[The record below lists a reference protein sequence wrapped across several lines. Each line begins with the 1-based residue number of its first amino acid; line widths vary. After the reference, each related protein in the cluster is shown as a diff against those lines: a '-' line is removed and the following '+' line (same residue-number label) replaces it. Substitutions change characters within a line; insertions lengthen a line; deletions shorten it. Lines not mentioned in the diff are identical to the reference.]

1 MYSFR
6 SENSNQL
13 NAHNIRITELNPST
27 SAMSQPQPPGK
38 VIHLPKV
45 RMLSRGGRV
54 ASSGVRITNVKSIKP
69 PDPEVVKKQEEEKL
83 RAQLQKEIVS
93 RSRLCANKSYECL
106 LPVVTGRQYCYRHIL
121 RDPTAPYR
129 QCNHT
134 FGNGERCNM
143 PAPIDSRDHRDPGL
157 CFEHARAAL
166 YARQR
171 SAAAPPPVVTTET
184 LLNQLQHY
192 VKPERPRTTSCAS
205 SVSVVSDPAE
215 QEQAEPQVVDPFSD
229 DSDGESVALGPAGD
243 CRAGDH
249 EDLSDTED
257 APCEELPLWKAGV
270 YTAEEAVSV
279 AKTCLK
285 LLQSAYIKQMSRLRV
300 LLQSARLNYL
310 RDMKAEKEQYC
321 SINSQSRSG
330 PLTVRERRQLRKLK
344 AFASYHRK
352 HGQDAVLARKL
363 HRKRDK
369 LSSAWT
375 APRPLPSQARC
386 TFCMTRSRYISL
398 CSLMSEGGVR
408 CPAPGLPA
416 ARHCLRHILH
426 DSQQG
431 GVRCPAP
438 GLPAARHCLRH
449 ILHDSQQNLLKINTT
464 ARLAWRLGNWLP
476 CNASRVRFSHGA
488 TLCVIHKLLFRK
500 SHIDYRRANQR
511 MTLQISCIAHM
522 KFTCEL
528 TRIENPN
535 EQQLGRKP
543 ARHVHLAWSED
554 PPFLRELYSL
564 GSKCDYWTRGFDS
577 RVGKV
582 LLGVIRKFLS
592 SNTESGIVSSIWHRL
607 TPYYMGLVTQM
618 VKSGC
623 ALYSDFTCRNV
634 HLYLPVRG

>member
-1 MYSFR
+1 MFSFG

-27 SAMSQPQPPGK
+27 STMSQPQGK

-54 ASSGVRITNVKSIKP
+54 SSGVRITNVKSIKP

-106 LPVVTGRQYCYRHIL
+106 LPVVSGRQYCYRHIL

-215 QEQAEPQVVDPFSD
+215 QEQAEPQVVDPFKQLDATSINTAYATSMMECASCS
-229 DSDGESVALGPAGD
+229 DSDGESVTLGPGGD

-257 APCEELPLWKAGV
+257 APCEDLPLWKAGV

-321 SINSQSRSG
+321 SINAQSRGG

-369 LSSAWT
+369 LSSTST
-375 APRPLPSQARC
+375 ATRPLPSQARC
-386 TFCMTRSRYISL
+386 TF
-398 CSLMSEGGVR
+398 SEGGVR
-408 CPAPGLPA
+408 CPAHVLPA
-416 ARHCLRHILH
+416 ARHCLKHILH
-426 DSQQG
+426 DTNQVLFAPCG
-431 GVRCPAP
+431 DTRGVASCREPVAK
-438 GLPAARHCLRH
+438 LPLPSSACRYHT
-449 ILHDSQQNLLKINTT
+449 DPPVYTVFNLKKDGSDTESEPQST
-464 ARLAWRLGNWLP
+464 SDESHVEEAD
-476 CNASRVRFSHGA
+476 ASTDDRVGVQE
-488 TLCVIHKLLFRK
+488 LEEVE
-500 SHIDYRRANQR
+500 
-511 MTLQISCIAHM
+511 MTSFIPP
-522 KFTCEL
+522 EL
-528 TRIENPN
+528 TDE
-535 EQQLGRKP
+535 
-543 ARHVHLAWSED
+543 
-554 PPFLRELYSL
+554 
-564 GSKCDYWTRGFDS
+564 
-577 RVGKV
+577 
-582 LLGVIRKFLS
+582 
-592 SNTESGIVSSIWHRL
+592 
-607 TPYYMGLVTQM
+607 
-618 VKSGC
+618 
-623 ALYSDFTCRNV
+623 
-634 HLYLPVRG
+634 